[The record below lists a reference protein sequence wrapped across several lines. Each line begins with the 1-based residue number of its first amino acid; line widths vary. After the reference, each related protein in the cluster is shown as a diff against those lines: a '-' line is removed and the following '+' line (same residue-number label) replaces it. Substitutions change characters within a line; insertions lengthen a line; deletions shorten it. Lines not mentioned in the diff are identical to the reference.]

1 MWYMEITEY
10 WTGKRHY
17 RKIKSGDTRS
27 INYKVEGKY
36 LVVRDYWTGEKLQR
50 FDVSK
55 FGSIQYR
62 VIDKRRGWQLCQI
75 FTTYYNTPIQIA

>member
-1 MWYMEITEY
+1 MRRMEITEY

-17 RKIKSGDTRS
+17 RKIKTSNS
-27 INYKVEGKY
+27 ISYRVEGRY

-55 FGSIQYR
+55 YGSIQFR
-62 VIDKRRGWQLCQI
+62 VVND
-75 FTTYYNTPIQIA
+75 